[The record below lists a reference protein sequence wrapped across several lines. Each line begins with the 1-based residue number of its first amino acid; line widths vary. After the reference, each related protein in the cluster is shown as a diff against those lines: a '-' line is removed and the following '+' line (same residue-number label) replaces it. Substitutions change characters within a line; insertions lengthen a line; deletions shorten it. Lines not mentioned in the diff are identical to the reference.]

1 MSAVAAGDHTHYM
14 QAALELA
21 RDALSHDEFPVGCV
35 LVYKGFII
43 ARGARRGTLKK
54 IPSELDHAEIMA
66 LRELEAL
73 PEPVDRKQITIY
85 ATLEPCLMC
94 YGALLISGI
103 GNIVYAY
110 EDAMGGGTACD
121 RARLPDLYKYKG
133 IKITPGICRQES
145 LNLFKT
151 YFARPGMDYW
161 RDSLLAQYT
170 LDQP

>member
-1 MSAVAAGDHTHYM
+1 MALETDNHTRYM
-14 QAALELA
+14 QTALDLARAALS
-21 RDALSHDEFPVGCV
+21 RDEFPVGCV
-35 LVYKGFII
+35 LVYQGSII
-43 ARGARRGTLKK
+43 AQGARRGTRKT

-66 LRELEAL
+66 LRKMEAL
-73 PEPVDRKQITIY
+73 NEPFDRKQITIY

-121 RARLPDLYKYKG
+121 RTRLPDLYKTNG
-133 IKITPGICRQES
+133 IKITAGICRQES
-145 LNLFKT
+145 LALFKT

-161 RDSLLAQYT
+161 RGSLLAEYT
-170 LDQP
+170 MAQP